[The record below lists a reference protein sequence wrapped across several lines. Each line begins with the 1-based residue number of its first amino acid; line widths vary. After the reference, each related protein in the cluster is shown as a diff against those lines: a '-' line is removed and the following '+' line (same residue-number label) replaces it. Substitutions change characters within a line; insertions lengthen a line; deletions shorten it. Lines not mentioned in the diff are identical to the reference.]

1 MFVYFGYAIDNI
13 LYIYMLWTHFF
24 CFPYVIP
31 CERYEKIVLLI
42 LFLILILLSIICF
55 SLGFFFFWFT
65 SRSAHSEW
73 IIIQKKKNMNVFIPL
88 TMYTGRLNNPCDH
101 PAVYLLWWESCWTHT
116 LTLHLSSYR
125 IRLAFAKKITKLYV
139 CIVTGVLIEL
149 REFELKID
157 GWKTN

>member
-1 MFVYFGYAIDNI
+1 MNTFFLFSICNSMREIREDCSTDFIFNPHPLVDNMFFIG
-13 LYIYMLWTHFF
+13 F
-24 CFPYVIP
+24 
-31 CERYEKIVLLI
+31 
-42 LFLILILLSIICF
+42 
-55 SLGFFFFWFT
+55 FFFFWFT